1 MTWHS
6 DAVVLHYCIKV
17 YYSSLLLDRKNN
29 KSADGIIV
37 FRLASSLCKH
47 ISKLLGLHWKLH
59 GKEYLENDE
68 ACVIVANHQSSLDIL
83 GELLN
88 TYFVYAVSG

>member
-1 MTWHS
+1 MQWFS
-6 DAVVLHYCIKV
+6 HYCIKV